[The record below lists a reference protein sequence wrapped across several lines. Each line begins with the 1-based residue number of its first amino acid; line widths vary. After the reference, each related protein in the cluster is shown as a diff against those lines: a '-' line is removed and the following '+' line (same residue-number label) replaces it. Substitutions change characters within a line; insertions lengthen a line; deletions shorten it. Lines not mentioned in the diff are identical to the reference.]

1 MKNKVKNEAYRLL
14 ERGGSISAYIKMLEK
29 LVKLPRTKETNYLIS
44 LMNSLC
50 IYGGNLHG

>member
-1 MKNKVKNEAYRLL
+1 MKKIINEANLLL
-14 ERGGSISAYIKMLEK
+14 ERGGSISAYNKMLYK
-29 LVKLPRTKETNYLIS
+29 LVKLPRTKEINNLIS

>member
-1 MKNKVKNEAYRLL
+1 MKKIKHEAYALL
-14 ERGGSISAYIKMLEK
+14 ERGGSIKAYTKILEK
-29 LVKLPRTKETNYLIS
+29 LVKLPRSKETNNLIS